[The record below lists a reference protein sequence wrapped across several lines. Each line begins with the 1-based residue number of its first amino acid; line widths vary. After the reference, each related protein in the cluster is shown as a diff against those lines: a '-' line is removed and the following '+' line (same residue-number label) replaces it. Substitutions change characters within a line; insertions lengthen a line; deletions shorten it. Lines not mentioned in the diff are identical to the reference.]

1 MSQDTPSS
9 LEPSINR
16 DSATDIVYPA
26 TIPFIVVHLVCFA
39 AIWTGVTVEAV
50 ALGIGLYWLRIF
62 AIGAGYHRYFSHRAY
77 ETSRV
82 FQFVLAVVAQSTSQK
97 SVLWWAAN
105 HRDHHLH
112 SDTELDVHSPRRT
125 GFIYSHVG
133 WIFSRGQVT
142 MNVNR
147 IADFAKYPELMW
159 LHRYE
164 QLPAFVLAVICLAV
178 AGWPGLIVGFFWST
192 VPVYDGAFCINS
204 LAHLV
209 GRRRYVT
216 GDDSRNNWLLA
227 IITMGEGWHNNHQA
241 YQSRASQGFHS
252 WEYDP
257 TFYLLKLLER
267 LGLVWNLKS
276 PPAEVLQNQHKLGT
290 RVISRAASL
299 VAESYSPERIAA
311 AVAAALGNS
320 GLADLRTRLTNAQPF
335 AAMDVFSEFNLA
347 HIPTRAEIVGRARSL
362 LANSP
367 SMEDIAAK
375 AHELLLEAIGARLVT
390 IAAQTA

>member
-1 MSQDTPSS
+1 MSQDTRSS
-9 LEPSINR
+9 SEPSVHR
-16 DSATDIVYPA
+16 DSDTDIVYPS
-26 TIPFIVVHLVCFA
+26 TIPFIIVHLMCFA
-39 AIWTGVTVEAV
+39 AIWTGVTAEAV
-50 ALGIGLYWLRIF
+50 ALGVGLYWLRIF

-77 ETSRV
+77 ETSRT
-82 FQFVLAVVAQSTSQK
+82 FQFVLAALAQSTSQK

-112 SDTELDVHSPRRT
+112 SDTERDIHSPRQM
-125 GFIYSHVG
+125 GFVYSHVG
-133 WIFSRGQVT
+133 WIFSRGQET

-164 QLPAFVLAVICLAV
+164 QLPAFVLAVICFAI

-192 VPVYDGAFCINS
+192 VAVYHGTFCINS

-227 IITMGEGWHNNHQA
+227 IITMGEGWHNNHHA
-241 YQSRASQGFHS
+241 YQSSARQGFRW

-257 TFYLLKLLER
+257 TFYVLKLLER
-267 LGLVWNLKS
+267 LGLVWNLKR
-276 PPAEVLQNQHKLGT
+276 PTDEVLQNQHKLGT
-290 RVISRAASL
+290 RVITRAASL
-299 VAESYSPERIAA
+299 VAESYYPERIAA

-320 GLADLRTRLTNAQPF
+320 GLADFRARLAQAQPF
-335 AAMDVFSEFNLA
+335 AAMDVFSELNLP
-347 HIPTRAEIVGRARSL
+347 HVPTKAEIVSRARSL
-362 LANSP
+362 LASSP
-367 SMEDIAAK
+367 SLEDIAAK
-375 AHELLLEAIGARLVT
+375 AHEMLLEAIGARL
-390 IAAQTA
+390 AAIEA

>member
-1 MSQDTPSS
+1 MSQDTRSS
-9 LEPSINR
+9 SEPSVHR
-16 DSATDIVYPA
+16 DSDTDIVYPS
-26 TIPFIVVHLVCFA
+26 TIPFIIVHLMCFA
-39 AIWTGVTVEAV
+39 AIWTGVTAEAV
-50 ALGIGLYWLRIF
+50 ALGVGLYWLRIF

-77 ETSRV
+77 ETSRT
-82 FQFVLAVVAQSTSQK
+82 FQFVLAALAQSTSQK

-112 SDTELDVHSPRRT
+112 SDTERDIHSPRQM
-125 GFIYSHVG
+125 GFVYSHVG
-133 WIFSRGQVT
+133 WIFSRGQET

-164 QLPAFVLAVICLAV
+164 QLPAFVLAVICFAI

-192 VPVYDGAFCINS
+192 VAVYHGTFCINS

-227 IITMGEGWHNNHQA
+227 IITMGEGWHNNHHA
-241 YQSRASQGFHS
+241 YQSSARQGFRW

-257 TFYLLKLLER
+257 TFYVLKLLER
-267 LGLVWNLKS
+267 LGLVWNLKR
-276 PPAEVLQNQHKLGT
+276 PTDEVLQNQHKLGT
-290 RVISRAASL
+290 RVITRAASL
-299 VAESYSPERIAA
+299 VAESYYPERIAA

-320 GLADLRTRLTNAQPF
+320 GLADFRARLAQAQPF
-335 AAMDVFSEFNLA
+335 AAMDVFSELNLP
-347 HIPTRAEIVGRARSL
+347 HIPTKAEIVSRARSL
-362 LANSP
+362 LASSP
-367 SMEDIAAK
+367 SLEDIAAK
-375 AHELLLEAIGARLVT
+375 AHEMLLEAIGARL
-390 IAAQTA
+390 AAIEA

>member
-1 MSQDTPSS
+1 MSQDTRSS
-9 LEPSINR
+9 SEPSVHR
-16 DSATDIVYPA
+16 DSDTDIVYPS
-26 TIPFIVVHLVCFA
+26 TIPFIIVHLMCFA
-39 AIWTGVTVEAV
+39 AIWTGVTAEAV

-77 ETSRV
+77 ETSRT
-82 FQFVLAVVAQSTSQK
+82 FQFVLAALAQSTSQK

-112 SDTELDVHSPRRT
+112 SDTERDVHSPRQM
-125 GFIYSHVG
+125 GFVYSHVG
-133 WIFSRGQVT
+133 WIFSRGQET

-164 QLPAFVLAVICLAV
+164 QLPAFVLAVICFAI

-192 VPVYDGAFCINS
+192 VAVYHGTFCINS

-227 IITMGEGWHNNHQA
+227 IITMGEGWHNNHHA
-241 YQSRASQGFHS
+241 YQSSARQGFRW

-257 TFYLLKLLER
+257 TFYVLKLLER
-267 LGLVWNLKS
+267 LGLVWNLKR
-276 PPAEVLQNQHKLGT
+276 PTDEVLQNQHKLGT
-290 RVISRAASL
+290 RVITRAASL
-299 VAESYSPERIAA
+299 VAESYYPERIAA

-320 GLADLRTRLTNAQPF
+320 GLADFRARLAQAQPF
-335 AAMDVFSEFNLA
+335 AAMDVFSELNLP
-347 HIPTRAEIVGRARSL
+347 HVPTKAEIVSRARSL
-362 LANSP
+362 LASSP
-367 SMEDIAAK
+367 SLEDIAAK
-375 AHELLLEAIGARLVT
+375 AHEMLLEAIGARL
-390 IAAQTA
+390 AAIEA